1 MAKGT
6 IKLNQ
11 DKCKACEL
19 CVSVCPKECLDL
31 DQEAV
36 NVKGYHPVA
45 LMNPDDC
52 IGCARCAIICPD
64 AVISVYREG

>member
-19 CVSVCPKECLDL
+19 CISVCPKECLDL
-31 DQEAV
+31 DQEEV
-36 NVKGYHPVA
+36 NVKGYHPVTLA
-45 LMNPDDC
+45 DPDEC
-52 IGCARCAIICPD
+52 IGCARCAVICPD
-64 AVISVYREG
+64 AVINVYREG

>member
-1 MAKGT
+1 MAKGRVD
-6 IKLNQ
+6 LNQ

-19 CVSVCPKECLDL
+19 CVSVCPKSCLEV

-45 LMNPDDC
+45 FVHEDGC
-52 IGCARCAIICPD
+52 IGCANCAVIWPD
-64 AVISVYREG
+64 AAITVYRD